1 MFPDL
6 FPGAGRDKPIS
17 GAKLCHQ
24 NLLILRCIFSPLC
37 CIFPTLC
44 PPAPRHVFD
53 PRARDASGKFRL
65 FQVRNGSSPAIQ
77 DLGHEGA
84 GMPTPLPQHQ
94 LKLRGRFRAHRAAY
108 RFIAYQL
115 LQPSRRAGRSW
126 CCREL
131 YSSALN
137 YRSEQ
142 VNDSAMTQQS
152 SSPEHTQAST
162 TSPNPIQDNRL
173 SPTMLSRAEIESLRQ
188 EAKESLAVIGS
199 YLRELKAKR

>member
-1 MFPDL
+1 M
-6 FPGAGRDKPIS
+6 
-17 GAKLCHQ
+17 
-24 NLLILRCIFSPLC
+24 
-37 CIFPTLC
+37 
-44 PPAPRHVFD
+44 APRAICGNHAD
-53 PRARDASGKFRL
+53 TQATTPWALWPHARDASGKFRL